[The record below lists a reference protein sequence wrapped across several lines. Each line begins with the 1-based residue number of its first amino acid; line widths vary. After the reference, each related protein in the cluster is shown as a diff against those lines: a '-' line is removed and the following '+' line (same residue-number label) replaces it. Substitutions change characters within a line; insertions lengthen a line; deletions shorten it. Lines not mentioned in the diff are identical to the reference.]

1 MPQSGRSFTY
11 YKARKMRRKTNK
23 ALHVQERLTKKIV
36 IRASVKG
43 TVLVAL
49 AAILWAFS
57 SACGQFLMSSKNFS
71 SEWLASTRI
80 ILAGVLLSVIGI
92 SQNRKAFG
100 ELLKNGKDIF
110 TLAMFGVFGLML
122 AQLTF
127 LKAIDASDAGTAT
140 VLQYTAPILIIV
152 FVCLKTPRLPKAA
165 EAVSI
170 VLAVTGVFLLAT
182 KGNFSLAIPPKAL
195 LYGMMTSVG
204 MMLFTLLPQKI
215 IPKYG
220 SILVT
225 GLAMLCGGI
234 VMFFLVRPWRFEV
247 HFDFVSI
254 LAYIGLAVTGT
265 TVGYTLYMQGVADIG
280 PLKSSMIASIEPVA
294 SAVFAALLG
303 TKFVWQDY
311 VGMSCIIVTVFILSI
326 PPKNLKVNFN
336 PIKHEKRKKET
347 ENEKQGIL

>member
-1 MPQSGRSFTY
+1 
-11 YKARKMRRKTNK
+11 MRMKSNKT
-23 ALHVQERLTKKIV
+23 LHVQERLTKKIV

-43 TVLVAL
+43 TVLVAT

-57 SACGQFLMSSKNFS
+57 SACGQFLMSSKNFP

-80 ILAGVLLSVIGI
+80 LLAGVMLSALGI
-92 SQNRKAFG
+92 TQNRKAAK
-100 ELLKNGKDIF
+100 ELFRCGKDLF
-110 TLAMFGVFGLML
+110 TMAMFGVFGLML

-140 VLQYTAPILIIV
+140 VLQYTAPILIII
-152 FVCLKTPRLPKAA
+152 FVCIKTLRLPTLT

-170 VLAVTGVFLLAT
+170 ILAVTGVFLLAT

-195 LYGMMTSVG
+195 FYGMLTSVG

-220 SILVT
+220 SILIT

-247 HFDFVSI
+247 HFDFVSVI
-254 LAYIGLAVTGT
+254 AYIGLAVTGT

-294 SAVFAALLG
+294 SAIFAALLG

-326 PPKNLKVNFN
+326 PPKNLKVNFH
-336 PIKHEKRKKET
+336 PTKHPKRVKEKT
-347 ENEKQGIL
+347 NEE